1 VQRACPL
8 FVALAEEGWTQGPVP
23 ELAAQKYLSDIFSG
37 DAQPDTLVLGCTHF
51 PVLVDAIRKAV
62 GPDIAL
68 VDSAETVA
76 REIASIVRAG
86 SGTGAPH
93 RFLSTDAPDRFARVG
108 SQFFGALIEADQVEL
123 VDLAS

>member
-1 VQRACPL
+1 
-8 FVALAEEGWTQGPVP
+8 
-23 ELAAQKYLSDIFSG
+23 
-37 DAQPDTLVLGCTHF
+37 
-51 PVLVDAIRKAV
+51 
-62 GPDIAL
+62 
-68 VDSAETVA
+68 
-76 REIASIVRAG
+76 VRAG